1 MSDASSRFPFPL
13 VRLEG
18 EIEYLDASSP
28 QTFIAPC
35 KLCERENIYSITQV
49 QRFDG
54 EPPKR
59 RGKTPAVGAHKPKE
73 GSIVKASVLRQDPFP
88 R

>member
-1 MSDASSRFPFPL
+1 MVAQNGNVEVEPGIRRGDGLR
-13 VRLEG
+13 
-18 EIEYLDASSP
+18 
-28 QTFIAPC
+28 
-35 KLCERENIYSITQV
+35 ITQV